1 MLIDKQ
7 LEASLNGLGLDKKQA
22 MILLARSTLMDGL
35 KSNGS
40 ISSYTLDSNQALLPP
55 KLS

>member
-35 KSNGS
+35 KNWNAPYPYHHITAIFDEIMMS
-40 ISSYTLDSNQALLPP
+40 
-55 KLS
+55 